1 MVRFT
6 SPQSRLSHHAASL
19 PAVISAAI
27 ASLQDELH
35 QSHSQVDVELDPSL
49 ATVLCPPSLD
59 DTLNQLLR
67 NVISRSAQCGG
78 ELSISACRTNRG
90 VEIEIADSSPSV
102 DDLPRNA
109 FSRCT
114 MRAAVGMRGHRLN
127 SIQQSGFD
135 VYHTRCPQGGQAWI
149 LVLTSRNSLA
159 RVA

>member
-6 SPQSRLSHHAASL
+6 SPQSPLNHHAASL
-19 PAVISAAI
+19 PTVISAAI

-35 QSHSQVDVELDPSL
+35 QSQTQVDVDVDPSL
-49 ATVLCPPSLD
+49 ATVLCPLSFD
-59 DTLNQLLR
+59 DTLTQLLR
-67 NVISRSAQCGG
+67 NAISRSEQCAG

-114 MRAAVGMRGHRLN
+114 MRATVGMRGHRLN
-127 SIQQSGFD
+127 SRQQSGFD
-135 VYHTRCPQGGQAWI
+135 VYHTRCAQGGQAWT
-149 LVLTSRNSLA
+149 LVLTLRNALA